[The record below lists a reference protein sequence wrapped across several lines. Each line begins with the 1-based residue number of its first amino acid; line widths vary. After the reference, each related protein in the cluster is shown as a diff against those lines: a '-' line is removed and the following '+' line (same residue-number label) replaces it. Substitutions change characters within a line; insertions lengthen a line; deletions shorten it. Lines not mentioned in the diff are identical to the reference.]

1 MHAWKQSG
9 YLSVFHYGVN
19 AEQRL
24 SYRMM
29 EDAPKHPS
37 FPHVPQPCLIFHGY
51 RIRPPLNFNAATRTP
66 MCNCLIPVIRG
77 GKVVW
82 DSEGL
87 AAADAQLT
95 GPYSNFK

>member
-1 MHAWKQSG
+1 
-9 YLSVFHYGVN
+9 
-19 AEQRL
+19 
-24 SYRMM
+24 
-29 EDAPKHPS
+29 
-37 FPHVPQPCLIFHGY
+37 
-51 RIRPPLNFNAATRTP
+51 
-66 MCNCLIPVIRG
+66 MCNYLIPVIRG